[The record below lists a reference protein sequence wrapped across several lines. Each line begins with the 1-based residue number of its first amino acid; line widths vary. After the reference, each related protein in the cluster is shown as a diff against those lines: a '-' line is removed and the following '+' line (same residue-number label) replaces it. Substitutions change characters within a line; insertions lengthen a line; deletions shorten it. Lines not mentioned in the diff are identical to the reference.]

1 MPTMEKNRLI
11 QRQRLAIQ
19 EGWYGG
25 RPRVSPHGRRAYS
38 TYGRVRHLTMHQ
50 EPRPAPPGHDEG
62 RAYLRRVLREWR
74 TTYAALSAADDA
86 DGGPTRRAIVAAGL
100 ALADP
105 GVDGQERA
113 DVYVTMVAMTQPRHI
128 DRAIAQIGQL
138 PVEPWDI
145 AKNDH

>member
-1 MPTMEKNRLI
+1 MPTMLENRLI

-25 RPRVSPHGRRAYS
+25 RPRVSPHGRRKYS
-38 TYGRVRHLTMHQ
+38 PYGHVQHLTLHH

-62 RAYLRRVLREWR
+62 RAYLRRVLQEWR

-86 DGGPTRRAIVAAGL
+86 DGGPIRRALVAAGL

-113 DVYVTMVAMTQPRHI
+113 DVYVTMSAMTPPRHI
-128 DRAIAQIGQL
+128 DRAIAMIARL
-138 PVEPWDI
+138 PTEPWDI
-145 AKNDH
+145 AKDGH